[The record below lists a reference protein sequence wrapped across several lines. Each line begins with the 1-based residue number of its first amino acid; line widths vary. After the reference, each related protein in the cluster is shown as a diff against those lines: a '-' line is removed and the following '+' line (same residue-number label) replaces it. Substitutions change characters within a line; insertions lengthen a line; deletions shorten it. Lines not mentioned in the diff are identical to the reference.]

1 MATSCSPEV
10 HFCDVIKCE
19 TAPVTDVETPATIP
33 AETRERSRKGMSAE
47 ALRAAIV
54 EHLRYSIGRPAA
66 ALTPEHFYRATA
78 LAVRDRMQDNRVVST
93 QTSLDLGRKV
103 TCYLSAEF
111 LMGPQLG
118 SNLLNLGIEEEARA
132 ALEGLGVGF
141 EEVLAC
147 EEEPGL
153 GNGGLGR
160 LAACYLDSLAT
171 LERPA
176 IGYGIRYEFGIFDQ
190 EIHDG
195 WQVEKTDNWLVNGN
209 PWEIPKPDVNY
220 LVNWGGYVEH
230 YTDDAGDD
238 RARWIPARVI
248 KGVAYDT
255 PIQGYGVHTCNVLT
269 LWSARAVQTFA
280 LDAFNTGDY
289 YKAVED
295 EVTSETVTKVLY
307 PNDEPDVGKRLRL
320 LQQYFFVSCS
330 LQHVLH
336 IVDDLADLSVKDLP
350 ERFALQL
357 NDTHPSI
364 GVAELMRLLVDER
377 RLSWEEAWD
386 ITVATFGYT
395 NHTLLPEALETWPLG
410 IFSESLPRHLEIIYE
425 INRRF
430 LDEVRAKFP
439 GDDDRL
445 RRMSL
450 IGEDGGKSV
459 RMAHLA
465 TVGSHAINGVAALHS
480 ELLKKSV
487 LKDFYELWPER
498 FSNKTN
504 GVTPRRF
511 LAVANPGLRTLLEDT
526 IGTGWLNDLDRLRG
540 LEAYAED
547 ATFQHRWREV
557 KLANKSRLADFLF
570 LTTGVE
576 LDPTW
581 LFDIQVKRIHEYK
594 RQHLNVLHIVALY
607 LRLKQNPGLEIP
619 SRAFIFGGKAAPGY
633 FMAKRIIKLINAVGE
648 TVNNDPDVHRFIKV
662 AFVPNFSVK
671 NAELIYPAANLSEQ
685 ISTAGKEASG
695 TGNMK
700 FMMNGAL
707 TIGTLDGAN
716 VEMRE
721 EAGAENFF
729 LFGLDVD
736 EVERIKRDGYRPADY
751 IDTNPELAAVLD
763 LIAGGR
769 FSRGDAEVFRPLV
782 DNLRHDDPFL
792 VLADFASYVEAQG
805 RVSAAWQDVSAWTRM
820 SILNSARSGKFS
832 SDRSIAEYCDDIWNV
847 GPVTVKV

>member
-1 MATSCSPEV
+1 M
-10 HFCDVIKCE
+10 
-19 TAPVTDVETPATIP
+19 TDVEQTPPDTTPSPRRADL
-33 AETRERSRKGMSAE
+33 AEHSRTGMGAA
-47 ALRAAIV
+47 ALQRAITD
-54 EHLRYSIGRPAA
+54 HLRYSVGRPAA
-66 ALTPEHFYRATA
+66 ALRPEHYYRALA
-78 LAVRDRMQDNRVVST
+78 LAVRDRMQDRRVAST

-118 SNLLNLGIEEEARA
+118 NNLLNLNMELA
-132 ALEGLGVGF
+132 AKTALAAMGQNLDT
-141 EEVLAC
+141 VLAC

-190 EIHDG
+190 EIRDG
-195 WQVEKTDNWLVNGN
+195 WQVEQTDNWLDHGN

-220 LVNWGGYVEH
+220 LVKWGGYAAH
-230 YTDDAGDD
+230 YTDPDDPAGHD
-238 RARWIPARVI
+238 RVRWVPGRVL

-255 PIQGYGVHTCNVLT
+255 PIQGYGVNTCNVLT
-269 LWSARAVQTFA
+269 LWSARAVKSFA

-289 YKAVED
+289 YGAVED
-295 EVTSETVTKVLY
+295 EVMSETVTKVLY
-307 PNDEPDVGKRLRL
+307 PNDEPEAGKQLRL

-336 IVDDLADLSVKDLP
+336 IMDDLADAGVKELP
-350 ERFALQL
+350 QRFALQL

-377 RLSWEEAWD
+377 HLDWDEAWD

-395 NHTLLPEALETWPLG
+395 NHTLLPEALETWPLEL
-410 IFSESLPRHLEIIYE
+410 FAESLPRHLELIYE

-430 LDEVRAKFP
+430 LDEVRARFP
-439 GDDDRL
+439 GDEDRV

-450 IGEDGGKSV
+450 IGENGGKNV

-480 ELLKKSV
+480 ELLKSSV

-511 LAVANPGLRTLLEDT
+511 LALANPGLRELLDRTVGE
-526 IGTGWLNDLDRLRG
+526 GWLTDLSRLRG
-540 LEAYAED
+540 LEPLVDD
-547 ATFQHRWREV
+547 AAFRREWHDI
-557 KLANKSRLADFLF
+557 KRNNKARLAKYIGS
-570 LTTGVE
+570 TTGVE
-576 LDPTW
+576 LSPDW
-581 LFDIQVKRIHEYK
+581 MFDVQVKRIHEYK

-607 LRLKQNPGLEIP
+607 HRLKQNPGLSIP
-619 SRAFIFGGKAAPGY
+619 QRAFIFGGKAAPGY

-648 TVNNDPDVHRFIKV
+648 TVNADPDVNRFIKV
-662 AFVPNFSVK
+662 AFVPNFNVQ
-671 NAELIYPAANLSEQ
+671 NAHMIYPAADLSEQ

-700 FMMNGAL
+700 FMINGAL

-716 VEMRE
+716 VEMRDE
-721 EAGAENFF
+721 VGPENFF
-729 LFGLDVD
+729 LFGLTEQ
-736 EVERIKRDGYRPADY
+736 EVEAVKAGGYRPSDY
-751 IDTNPELAAVLD
+751 IDGNDELRAVLD
-763 LIAGGR
+763 LIAGGT
-769 FSRGDAEVFRPLV
+769 FSHGDTEVFRPLV

-792 VLADFASYVEAQG
+792 VCADYAAYVECQE
-805 RVSAAWQDVSAWTRM
+805 RVSAAWQDKDSWTKM
-820 SILNSARSGKFS
+820 SILNTARSGKFS
-832 SDRSIAEYCDDIWNV
+832 SDRAITEYCDEIWNV
-847 GPVTVKV
+847 WPLTVKM

>member
-1 MATSCSPEV
+1 MWRDVYLADV
-10 HFCDVIKCE
+10 DFCH
-19 TAPVTDVETPATIP
+19 TPPMTDVVQTPPATT
-33 AETRERSRKGMSAE
+33 ADTDERSRTGLSAD
-47 ALRAAIV
+47 ALRRGILD
-54 EHLRYSIGRPAA
+54 HLRYSVGRPAA
-66 ALTPEHFYRATA
+66 AMRPEHYYRATA
-78 LAVRDRMQDNRVVST
+78 LAVRDRMQDNRAAST

-118 SNLLNLGIEEEARA
+118 ANLLNLGIEDAARA
-132 ALEGLGVGF
+132 ALQELGQDLD
-141 EEVLAC
+141 EVLAC

-195 WQVEKTDNWLVNGN
+195 WQVEKTDNWLDNGN
-209 PWEIPKPDVNY
+209 PWEIAKPDVNY
-220 LVNWGGYVEH
+220 LVKWGGHAEH
-230 YTDDAGDD
+230 YLDDDGND
-238 RARWIPARVI
+238 RARWVPGRVL

-255 PIQGYGVHTCNVLT
+255 PIQGYGVKTCNVLT
-269 LWSARAVQTFA
+269 LWSARAVKSFA

-295 EVTSETVTKVLY
+295 EVNSETVTKVLY
-307 PNDEPDVGKRLRL
+307 PNDEPEAGKRLRL

-336 IVDDLADLSVKDLP
+336 IVDDLADLSVRDLP
-350 ERFALQL
+350 NRFAIQL

-377 RLSWEEAWD
+377 QLDWDEAWQ

-395 NHTLLPEALETWPLG
+395 NHTLLPEALETWPLAM
-410 IFSESLPRHLEIIYE
+410 FAESLPRHLEIIYE

-430 LDEVRAKFP
+430 LEEVSARFP
-439 GDDDRL
+439 GDEDRL

-480 ELLKKSV
+480 ELLKESV

-511 LAVANPGLRTLLEDT
+511 LALSNPGLRELLDDT
-526 IGTGWLNDLDRLRG
+526 IGEGWLKHLNDLRA
-540 LEAYAED
+540 LEAYVDD
-547 ATFQHRWREV
+547 AAFRGQWRAV
-557 KLANKSRLADFLF
+557 KRANKARLADYVRSAA
-570 LTTGVE
+570 GVE
-576 LDPTW
+576 LNPDW

-594 RQHLNVLHIVALY
+594 RQHLSLLHIVTLY
-607 LRLKQNPGLEIP
+607 HRLKQNPGLDIP
-619 SRAFIFGGKAAPGY
+619 ARAFIFGGKAAPGY

-648 TVNNDPDVHRFIKV
+648 TVNNDPDVNRFIKV
-662 AFVPNFSVK
+662 AFVPNFNVQ
-671 NAELIYPAANLSEQ
+671 NAHLIYPGADLSEQ

-700 FMMNGAL
+700 FMLNGAL

-721 EAGAENFF
+721 EVGADNFF
-729 LFGLDVD
+729 LFGLSES
-736 EVERIKRDGYRPADY
+736 EVAQLKRDGYRPADY
-751 IDTNPELAAVLD
+751 IERDEELGTVLD
-763 LIAGGR
+763 LIASGR
-769 FSRGDAEVFRPLV
+769 FSRGDTEVFRPLV
-782 DNLRHDDPFL
+782 DNLTYDDPFL
-792 VLADFASYVEAQG
+792 VLADYAAYVSCQQQ
-805 RVSAAWQDVSAWTRM
+805 VSAAWRDTEAWTRM
-820 SILNSARSGKFS
+820 SIMNTARSGKFS
-832 SDRSIAEYCDDIWNV
+832 SDRAIAEYCDDIWNV
-847 GPVTVKV
+847 LPVTVK